1 MDTLSKLTFI
11 DSIKFDNIISS
22 VFRNVTFESIENET
36 LMNAIKD
43 SYNEAGLVYNERQ
56 INKCMELYRQLKQRM
71 GVAIV
76 GPPSC
81 GKSSTRRLLLK
92 ALSKLGH
99 NIKEYAF
106 NPKSMP
112 RYELLGQTD
121 LDTKQWNDGVLT
133 SYSLQVASEP
143 TGLTTYYQKWKI

>member
-1 MDTLSKLTFI
+1 MDTLSKLTYT
-11 DSIKFDNIISS
+11 DSIKFDGIISS
-22 VFRNVTFESIENET
+22 VFRNVTFEAMENES
-36 LMNAIKD
+36 LLNALKD
-43 SYNEAGLVYNERQ
+43 VYEGANLVHNERQ

-81 GKSSTRRLLLK
+81 GKTTTRNLLQK

-99 NIKEYAF
+99 NIKQYAF

-143 TGLTTYYQKWKI
+143 TGFNFQ